1 MSKLQITELN
11 QLFTEAKQADKETY
25 VEMRSNILLSAG
37 EHFSKRSPRNP
48 RENTQASEQKLRITK
63 NRIHRNLRIY
73 MNHIL
78 SKCPG
83 ATVAPQ
89 NPTNL
94 QDQKSAEL
102 NLKVNDYL
110 KHKYETR
117 SVLRDAVDDYCRI
130 GEACLKIF
138 WDPTKGKLK
147 GYEGKPE
154 MDEEGNILTD
164 EMGQDIIIPDES
176 KPVMTGELVYERVF
190 GHQLFR
196 DPKAKSMKLSSFLGI
211 EKLESLSDMK
221 KRYAGDESKLKMLTE
236 SKSEFVIF
244 DTERMGYGQD
254 KDLVSVREYY
264 FRKSQAYPEG
274 YYFITTDAGVLE
286 EGPLPYGIFPIV
298 WVGFD
303 EHPTKCRATSF
314 IKVARPW
321 QAEIN
326 RASSSMALHQVTLGE
341 DKILYQSGSKVASGA
356 LLPGVRGITFQ
367 GAPPTILPG
376 RDGSQYQGYVDRQSV
391 EMDEALLI
399 DRLDIDKSQGAD
411 PMMLLFRSMREQGHF
426 TIYNEKFGEFWRKV
440 TLTALDLCRY
450 YMDDEELIEAI
461 GTDEIVNI
469 QEFKNS
475 SPLCYKII
483 VEEQDETI
491 ESKLGRQ
498 MTVTHI
504 LQYVG
509 QQLSPDQVGKII
521 KNYPFGN
528 WKDDFE
534 DLTLNETNAKNDF
547 IALERGQMPPIS
559 KADDSAFILRQVAS
573 RMKKRDFITLS
584 PQVQELYQQY
594 EQIHIQKQE
603 QEAAAKAALD
613 SEHIPTD
620 GALIACD
627 FYVPEEDPNKAPKR
641 VRLPYGALDWLVKTL
656 EAQGRS
662 LDELENMNAAQM
674 MQISQGMAGGQS
686 SLGQVA

>member
-11 QLFTEAKQADKETY
+11 QLFNDAKQADKETY

-37 EHFSKRSPRNP
+37 EHFSRRSPRNP

-110 KHKYETR
+110 KHRYETR

-147 GYEGKPE
+147 GYEPSVNGETGEPE
-154 MDEEGNILTD
+154 IGPD
-164 EMGQDIIIPDES
+164 GQPVPDIS
-176 KPVMTGELVYERVF
+176 KPVMTGALVYERVF

-196 DPKAKSMKLSSFLGI
+196 ETGSPSMKLSSFLGI
-211 EKLESLSDMK
+211 EKLQSLKELK
-221 KRYAGDESKLKMLTE
+221 KRYAGDDEKLKMLVA
-236 SKSEFVIF
+236 SKAEFVIF
-244 DTERMGYGQD
+244 DTERMGYGEE
-254 KDLVSVREYY
+254 KDQVSLREIY
-264 FRKSQAYPEG
+264 FRPCLIYPNG
-274 YYFITTDAGVLE
+274 YFFIFTETGVLE
-286 EGPLPYGIFPIV
+286 EGELPFGIFPIV

-367 GAPPTILPG
+367 GAAPTILPG
-376 RDGSQYQGYVDRQSV
+376 RDGSQYQGYVDRQYV

-426 TIYNEKFGEFWRKV
+426 TIYNEKFGEFWKKA

-469 QEFKNS
+469 EEFKNS

-534 DLTLNETNAKNDF
+534 DLTINETNAKNDF

-559 KADDSAFILRQVAS
+559 PADDSAFILRQVAS

-594 EQIHIQKQE
+594 EQIHVQKQQ
-603 QEAAAKAALD
+603 QEASAKAALD

-674 MQISQGMAGGQS
+674 MQIAQGMGAGGQP
-686 SLGQVA
+686 SLGQVS